1 MMQIV
6 EKSSQIQIREK
17 SSLEET
23 IEKSDLRKDLMFS
36 FREPNMNFEEIFTCQ
51 ICMMQ
56 YNFGR
61 KGKSKD
67 KGESAGSL
75 TELD

>member
-1 MMQIV
+1 
-6 EKSSQIQIREK
+6 
-17 SSLEET
+17 
-23 IEKSDLRKDLMFS
+23 
-36 FREPNMNFEEIFTCQ
+36 MNFEEIFTCQ

-61 KGKSKD
+61 ESKKKD

-75 TELD
+75 TEID